1 MQQILRIL
9 IESCSNLV
17 KMKTATKMYL
27 SVILSTLCIMFYQYQ
42 LSRANFLTLQGN
54 EVSGGI
60 NSMATIDNQ
69 NIRNDLKKVLI
80 TFLRKYYLVTK

>member
-1 MQQILRIL
+1 
-9 IESCSNLV
+9 
-17 KMKTATKMYL
+17 MKTATKMYL

-60 NSMATIDNQ
+60 NSMVDNQ
-69 NIRNDLKKVLI
+69 NIRNDLKKVPI
-80 TFLRKYYLVTK
+80 TFLRK